1 MKSIEKIVVHYS
13 DGKTETAYT
22 DELAMWV
29 DNTIY
34 LDDQTKRRRDIILD
48 TDRNRLFFF
57 YDPLDF
63 DKDDNLPTSMR
74 CWLDE
79 CEGWRP
85 EWHDR
90 IVSDYCH

>member
-1 MKSIEKIVVHYS
+1 MKAIEKIVVHFK
-13 DGKTETAYT
+13 DGKTETSYT

-29 DNTIY
+29 DQTVYTDYETKQRRTIM
-34 LDDQTKRRRDIILD
+34 LDP
-48 TDRNRLFFF
+48 DRNRTFFF

-63 DKDDNLPTSMR
+63 DKDDNPPTSMR

-79 CEGWRP
+79 CEGYKE

-90 IVSDYCH
+90 IVSEYCN